1 MTEAL
6 AIAPTDSVLE
16 IGTGCGYQTAVLA
29 ELGGAVASIEVVP
42 ELADRARATFAALG
56 VDGIDVRTGDG
67 YRGWPERAPFD
78 KIVVTAAPPALPEA
92 LVDQLAVGGII
103 VVPVG
108 PAMGEQE
115 LRIVRKTPRG
125 VVTER
130 SLAVR
135 FVPMVLPTR

>member
-1 MTEAL
+1 
-6 AIAPTDSVLE
+6 
-16 IGTGCGYQTAVLA
+16 VLA
-29 ELGGAVASIEVVP
+29 ELGGEVSTIEVVP
-42 ELADRARATFAALG
+42 ELAERARAIFAALG
-56 VDGIDVRTGDG
+56 LDRIEVRTGDG

-78 KIVVTAAPPALPEA
+78 KVIVTAAPPALPEA
-92 LVDQLAVGGII
+92 LVEQLAIGGIM

-108 PAMGEQE
+108 PALGDQE

-135 FVPMVLPTR
+135 FVPMVEPER